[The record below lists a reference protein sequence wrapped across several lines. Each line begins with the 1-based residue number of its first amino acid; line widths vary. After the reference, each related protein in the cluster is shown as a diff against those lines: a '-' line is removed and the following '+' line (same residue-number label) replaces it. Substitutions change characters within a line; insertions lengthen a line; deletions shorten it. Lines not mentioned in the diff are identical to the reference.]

1 MTDNEI
7 AKALE
12 CCLLSNTHQ
21 EEDCNQCPLED
32 TPHTICQNL
41 MAFHSL
47 ALINRQKAEIERLE
61 YTLLGVMHS
70 VDKWLDGEELKLNE
84 VSRAAAMRE
93 KTLQIIES
101 RDAEIALLKSKFA
114 AFKQSLIDRLRALA
128 TTKFDW
134 NDYVDVAD
142 IVDVCDNVLA
152 KQRETTD
159 LEDTT
164 DARR

>member
-1 MTDNEI
+1 MTENEI
-7 AKALE
+7 SKALRCCAQPDPICKE
-12 CCLLSNTHQ
+12 CPCYDPYLKYPCADQLKWAA
-21 EEDCNQCPLED
+21 L
-32 TPHTICQNL
+32 NL
-41 MAFHSL
+41 IDS
-47 ALINRQKAEIERLE
+47 QKAEIERLE

-84 VSRAAAMRE
+84 VGRAAAMRE

-142 IVDVCDNVLA
+142 IVDVCDKILVQ
-152 KQRETTD
+152 QRETTER
-159 LEDTT
+159 EDAT

>member
-1 MTDNEI
+1 MTDRELLASWDLDI
-7 AKALE
+7 LCAKNIGSVT
-12 CCLLSNTHQ
+12 LSK
-21 EEDCNQCPLED
+21 EF
-32 TPHTICQNL
+32 I
-41 MAFHSL
+41 L
-47 ALINRQKAEIERLE
+47 AIDDFITRQKAEIERLE

-84 VSRAAAMRE
+84 VGRAAAMRE

-142 IVDVCDNVLA
+142 IVDVCDKILVQ
-152 KQRETTD
+152 QRETTEK
-159 LEDTT
+159 EDTT

>member
-7 AKALE
+7 RESWNFSKMVAIKIGSVT
-12 CCLLSNTHQ
+12 LS
-21 EEDCNQCPLED
+21 LED
-32 TPHTICQNL
+32 VFAIDD
-41 MAFHSL
+41 F
-47 ALINRQKAEIERLE
+47 INRQKEEVERLE

-142 IVDVCDNVLA
+142 IVDVCDKVLA